1 MSRWNSKIR
10 NQNVAVP
17 LETLILDKDK
27 SNIQSVSAVSGKV
40 GKWGV
45 TSFTSIRSSAYGG
58 GNIMSYSP
66 LQETSNC
73 SPKSPEINPIC
84 PVIKPRKFFK
94 SRNVESTTN
103 HLSSPPSLSQ
113 HHEEFKQ
120 VIRINRK
127 LPKTEKVK
135 IVKKTVVK
143 VAKPEPIKKTVV
155 KEIIEDLNKRSSGRN
170 RNKVNYNED
179 LMATEKVRTEQLN
192 LVIEES
198 NKQVEEEEISIPMEL
213 EPEPEPEI
221 ELEPELELETLKTDH
236 PPIVLRISKVH
247 IFFIVRFEF

>member
-1 MSRWNSKIR
+1 
-10 NQNVAVP
+10 
-17 LETLILDKDK
+17 
-27 SNIQSVSAVSGKV
+27 
-40 GKWGV
+40 
-45 TSFTSIRSSAYGG
+45 
-58 GNIMSYSP
+58 MSYSP

-73 SPKSPEINPIC
+73 SPKSPEINPIIC

-103 HLSSPPSLSQ
+103 ILSSPPSISQ
-113 HHEEFKQ
+113 HQEEYKQ

-143 VAKPEPIKKTVV
+143 IAKPEPIKKTIV
-155 KEIIEDLNKRSSGRN
+155 KEIIEDLNKRSSGRS

-179 LMATEKVRTEQLN
+179 LMETEKVRTEQKDLPI
-192 LVIEES
+192 VQTRI
-198 NKQVEEEEISIPMEL
+198 EEEIPIQMEL
-213 EPEPEPEI
+213 EPEPEQEI
-221 ELEPELELETLKTDH
+221 ELEPVLELETTKQPDH

-247 IFFIVRFEF
+247 KLLSDLNLFICAIFHPLFFLLFSFFFFN

>member
-1 MSRWNSKIR
+1 
-10 NQNVAVP
+10 
-17 LETLILDKDK
+17 
-27 SNIQSVSAVSGKV
+27 
-40 GKWGV
+40 
-45 TSFTSIRSSAYGG
+45 
-58 GNIMSYSP
+58 MSYSP

-103 HLSSPPSLSQ
+103 ILSSPPSISQ
-113 HHEEFKQ
+113 HHSSSNEEYKE

-143 VAKPEPIKKTVV
+143 LAKPEPIKKIIV

-170 RNKVNYNED
+170 RNKVVNYNED
-179 LMATEKVRTEQLN
+179 LMATEKVRTEQLV
-192 LVIEES
+192 LKIDES
-198 NKQVEEEEISIPMEL
+198 VDRIVEEEISIPMEQEPEQELEIEPEL
-213 EPEPEPEI
+213 EP
-221 ELEPELELETLKTDH
+221 EPELELETIKPIKCLITEH
-236 PPIVLRISKVH
+236 PPIVLRISKVQK
-247 IFFIVRFEF
+247 FIVRFEFNHLRHFSFSLFFLYFFFSFLSLTYLIYS

>member
-1 MSRWNSKIR
+1 
-10 NQNVAVP
+10 
-17 LETLILDKDK
+17 
-27 SNIQSVSAVSGKV
+27 
-40 GKWGV
+40 
-45 TSFTSIRSSAYGG
+45 
-58 GNIMSYSP
+58 MSYSP

-113 HHEEFKQ
+113 HHEELKQ

-135 IVKKTVVK
+135 IVKKPPIVK

-179 LMATEKVRTEQLN
+179 LMATEKVRSEQLN
-192 LVIEES
+192 LIIDES
-198 NKQVEEEEISIPMEL
+198 NKQIVEEEISIPMEV

-221 ELEPELELETLKTDH
+221 ELEPELELETIKPDH

-247 IFFIVRFEF
+247 IFIVRFKFNHLRHFSSSLDLFSVFSLSN

>member
-1 MSRWNSKIR
+1 
-10 NQNVAVP
+10 
-17 LETLILDKDK
+17 
-27 SNIQSVSAVSGKV
+27 
-40 GKWGV
+40 
-45 TSFTSIRSSAYGG
+45 
-58 GNIMSYSP
+58 MSYSP

-73 SPKSPEINPIC
+73 SPKSPENNPIIC

-103 HLSSPPSLSQ
+103 MLSSPPSISQ
-113 HHEEFKQ
+113 HQEEYKQ

-143 VAKPEPIKKTVV
+143 IAKPEPIRKTVV
-155 KEIIEDLNKRSSGRN
+155 KEVIEDLNKRSSGRS

-179 LMATEKVRTEQLN
+179 LMSTEKVRTEQ
-192 LVIEES
+192 I
-198 NKQVEEEEISIPMEL
+198 VENRIEEEIPIQMEL
-213 EPEPEPEI
+213 DPEPEQEMDP
-221 ELEPELELETLKTDH
+221 EPELELETTKQPDH

-247 IFFIVRFEF
+247 KLLSDLNLFICAIFHPLLNFFIIFSFN